1 MKQRFPLFTILTA
14 LPLMLA
20 CGGSQKSSNEQ
31 AVPQQQQPVSLV
43 FSADSAYDYCQRQC
57 DFGPRSMNT
66 DAHERCGE
74 WIVQKFQSFGMHITE
89 QRATLKGFDG
99 TSLLSN
105 NIIASYRPE
114 LDNRILLCAHWDTR
128 PWADND
134 PDVANHSKPVM
145 GANDGA
151 SGIAI
156 MLEIARLLDANAET
170 GESEQTA
177 TSSALNVGVDF
188 VCFDAEDWG
197 DDGHS
202 DSWALG
208 AQHWAKNPHKPGYK
222 ARYGILLDM
231 VGGQGARFYR
241 EGYSLYYASHIVD
254 RVWRAA
260 EVAGYSSFFPKQD
273 GGTITDDHGPV
284 NEVAKIPCIDII
296 PYYPD
301 CEQSSFGPTWHT
313 VNDDMQHID
322 RNTLKAVG
330 QTLVQVLWNE

>member
-1 MKQRFPLFTILTA
+1 
-14 LPLMLA
+14 MLA

-156 MLEIARLLDANAET
+156 MLAAGLGYVALKKKED
-170 GESEQTA
+170 EQ
-177 TSSALNVGVDF
+177 
-188 VCFDAEDWG
+188 
-197 DDGHS
+197 
-202 DSWALG
+202 
-208 AQHWAKNPHKPGYK
+208 
-222 ARYGILLDM
+222 
-231 VGGQGARFYR
+231 
-241 EGYSLYYASHIVD
+241 
-254 RVWRAA
+254 
-260 EVAGYSSFFPKQD
+260 
-273 GGTITDDHGPV
+273 
-284 NEVAKIPCIDII
+284 
-296 PYYPD
+296 
-301 CEQSSFGPTWHT
+301 
-313 VNDDMQHID
+313 
-322 RNTLKAVG
+322 
-330 QTLVQVLWNE
+330 